1 MLKSKKTIFIT
12 LLLLVGIFI
21 IGKHIF
27 NYVISTDFMVSRG
40 IEQRNIKRDEAYD
53 HYLQTDEIKVVLV
66 GTAGPMSPDIAQNS
80 TAVFVNGQFLLFD
93 AGDYAQK
100 RIEQFNLPS
109 ESLDAVFLT
118 HFHNDHIAD
127 LGEVMQR
134 SYMLGREKNLVVYG
148 PTGTE
153 DIVTGFN
160 MIYTADSDY
169 RTEHH
174 GEEVMPIEYQFATAK
189 EFDSEL
195 KEVVVYEKDGVVVT
209 AFKNY
214 HPPINPTFGYKVE
227 YNGKKVVISGDTLL
241 TEALTE
247 YSNSADLLVMDIMNY
262 DLVTLMEET
271 YKEIGDDQL
280 AKILYDIREYHP
292 DVKDVAMMANNQ
304 NVKRLALTHYAPAAP
319 HKSMMDRFY
328 VNPIKEIYKGQL
340 FAGGDG
346 TIIVIPLG
354 D

>member
-1 MLKSKKTIFIT
+1 MLKSKKTILIT
-12 LLLLVGIFI
+12 LLMLVGILV
-21 IGKHIF
+21 IGMQIF
-27 NYVISTDFMVSRG
+27 NYAISTDFMVSRG
-40 IEQRNIKRDEAYD
+40 IKQRNIQRVEAYEK
-53 HYLQTDEIKVVLV
+53 YLQVDEITVVLV
-66 GTAGPMSPDIAQNS
+66 GTAGPMNPDIAQNS

-100 RIEQFNLPS
+100 RMEQFNLPS
-109 ESLDAVFLT
+109 ESLDAIFLT

-134 SYMLGREKNLVVYG
+134 SYMIGREKDLVVYG

-160 MIYTADSDY
+160 LIYAADSDY

-174 GEEVMPIEYQFATAK
+174 GEEVMPKKYQFATAK

-195 KEVVVYEKDGVVVT
+195 KEVVVYEKNGVVVT
-209 AFKNY
+209 AFKND
-214 HPPINPTFGYKVE
+214 HPPISPTFGYKIE
-227 YNGKKVVISGDTLL
+227 YDGKKVVISGDTLV
-241 TEALTE
+241 TEALAE

-280 AKILYDIREYHP
+280 AKIMHDIREYHP
-292 DVKDVAMMANNQ
+292 DVKDVAMMAYNQ

-319 HKSMMDRFY
+319 NKSMLDRFY
-328 VNPIKEIYKGQL
+328 VDPIKMIYKGQL
-340 FAGGDG
+340 FAGGDE
-346 TIIVIPLG
+346 TTIVIPLG